1 MKLKCLKGIFYS
13 HFKLL
18 NFILQL
24 CLGSVARFTVQDP
37 CQFALY
43 LRLAHFYF
51 YWLPLVNMRCE
62 QQVGGASVLT
72 ERADRLGISSVI
84 DTIQDQEQK
93 KLSERQRLEQ
103 LLASLGKA

>member
-1 MKLKCLKGIFYS
+1 MELKCLKGIFYS

-72 ERADRLGISSVI
+72 ERSSQI

-93 KLSERQRLEQ
+93 KLSARQRLEQ